1 MTRSVAITGMTV
13 TSSLGAG
20 LDATWEALLGGSTA
34 VATTTYGSGPYR
46 GAGFAAVLSS
56 DLPEVP
62 AFDRKRLRALSR
74 ESLLVSRVGALAWR
88 DAGLDV
94 GGAPTPADVGVV
106 LGTTTAGL
114 DDYLRVLQDGVTHGP
129 ALVSPSS
136 GPQASLNAVASELSV
151 SARAEGS
158 IVTVTAGRCSG
169 SHALA
174 VGADQVLTGA
184 AEVVLVAAVE
194 TLDPTAA
201 RVDRPGTGPFS
212 AEGGGAVP
220 GEAVVVLVLESLRR
234 ARDRGARVLAEV
246 PGWSTVRGDAGQDT
260 AVRAALAALRE
271 AGLDADDI
279 GLVCSSATGSPGVD
293 APEAR
298 ALHEVMGPSVPVFSP
313 FGALGDCAGASGL
326 VQLAL
331 TARALEAGLAP
342 PTCGFTRWDPGL
354 PTIGVAARA
363 QQLPL
368 APALVLTTDVG
379 GQAAALVLRP
389 PAAGGAA

>member
-1 MTRSVAITGMTV
+1 MTRSAAITGMAVAT
-13 TSSLGAG
+13 SLGAG
-20 LDATWEALLGGSTA
+20 LDATWEALLGGGTA
-34 VATTTYGSGPYR
+34 VAATSYGEDPYR
-46 GAGFAAVLSS
+46 GVGFAAVLSS

-62 AFDRKRLRALSR
+62 AFGRKRLRALSR

-88 DAGLDV
+88 DAGLDA

-114 DDYLRVLQDGVTHGP
+114 DDYLRVLHDGVTHGP
-129 ALVSPSS
+129 TLVSPSS

-184 AEVVLVAAVE
+184 AEAVLVATVE

-212 AEGGGAVP
+212 AERGGAVP
-220 GEAVVVLVLESLRR
+220 GEAVVVLVVESLDG

-246 PGWSTVRGDAGQDT
+246 SGWSTVRGDAGQDT
-260 AVRAALAALRE
+260 AVRAARAALRG
-271 AGLDADDI
+271 AGLDAADI
-279 GLVCSSATGSPGVD
+279 GLVCSSATGGSGVD
-293 APEAR
+293 GPEAH
-298 ALHEVMGPSVPVFSP
+298 ALHEVLGPSVPVFSP

-331 TARALEAGLAP
+331 TARALDAGLAP
-342 PTCGFTRWDPGL
+342 PTCGLARWDPCL
-354 PTIGVAARA
+354 PRIGVAARA
-363 QQLPL
+363 QQLRP
-368 APALVLTTDVG
+368 APALVLTTDAG

-389 PAAGGAA
+389 PAAGGGA